1 MKKKKNE
8 VQRLIGNV
16 NKISILGTDD
26 FTTSIAIIVRHSG
39 SGAVGLAQVGNKQGR
54 FRYFFTFLVA

>member
-1 MKKKKNE
+1 M
-8 VQRLIGNV
+8 QRLIGNV